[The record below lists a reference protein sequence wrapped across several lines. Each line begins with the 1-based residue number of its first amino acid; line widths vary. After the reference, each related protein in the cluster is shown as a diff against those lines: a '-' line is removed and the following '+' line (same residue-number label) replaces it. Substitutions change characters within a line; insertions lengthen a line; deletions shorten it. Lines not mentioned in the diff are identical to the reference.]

1 MNPKITV
8 NENITLISLH
18 NVSASMSVIADIFER
33 IGDMDIDV
41 DVISMSPVQS
51 DLTSLSFTVND
62 EDTIKL
68 LQFVKKLPGL
78 STKPIVS
85 SGNYIISVLE
95 NEMENQPGFASKIF
109 RSLAQVNTDIR
120 IISTSEVQISMLVT
134 EADFNCAYSAI
145 SECVK
150 NM

>member
-8 NENITLISLH
+8 NENITLVSLH
-18 NVSASMSVIADIFER
+18 NVSSNMSKIADLFEK
-33 IGDMDIDV
+33 IGAMDIDV

-51 DLTSLSFTVND
+51 DFTSLSFTIND

-68 LQFVKKLPGL
+68 LQFVNKLPGL

-85 SGNYIISVLE
+85 GGNYIISVLE
-95 NEMENQPGFASKIF
+95 DSMENQPGFAAKIF
-109 RSLAQVNTDIR
+109 RALAKVNTDIR
-120 IISTSEVQISMLVT
+120 IISTSEVQISVLVT

-145 SECVK
+145 SECVS

>member
-8 NENITLISLH
+8 SENITLISLH
-18 NVSASMSVIADIFER
+18 NVSANMSVIADIFEK
-33 IGDMDIDV
+33 IGSMGIDV

-51 DLTSLSFTVND
+51 DLTSLSFTIND

-68 LQFVKKLPGL
+68 LQFVKSLPGL

-95 NEMENQPGFASKIF
+95 DEMENQPGFASKVF
-109 RSLAQVNTDIR
+109 RSLADTNTDIR
-120 IISTSEVQISMLVT
+120 IISTSEVQISLLVT
-134 EADFNCAYSAI
+134 EADFNCAYSAMSGCI
-145 SECVK
+145 K

>member
-18 NVSASMSVIADIFER
+18 NVSSSMSKIADIFEK
-33 IGDMDIDV
+33 IGDMGIDV
-41 DVISMSPVQS
+41 DIISMSPVQS

-68 LQFVKKLPGL
+68 LQFINTLPGL
-78 STKPIVS
+78 STKTKVS

-95 NEMENQPGFASKIF
+95 NSMENQPGFASKIF
-109 RSLAQVNTDIR
+109 RALAKVNTDIR

-145 SECVK
+145 SDCVK

>member
-68 LQFVKKLPGL
+68 LQFVKKLSGL